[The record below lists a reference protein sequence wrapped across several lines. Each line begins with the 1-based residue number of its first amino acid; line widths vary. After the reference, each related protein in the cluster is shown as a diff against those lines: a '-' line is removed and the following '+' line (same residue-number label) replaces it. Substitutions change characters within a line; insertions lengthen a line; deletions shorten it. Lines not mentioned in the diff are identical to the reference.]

1 MSRTQSA
8 KSSGPADHWD
18 VETPM
23 THLQPDAQA
32 EQRFD
37 QLAVQFLADPTVTQ
51 GTGFGSSPELRTT
64 GKIFAMLI
72 YSELVVKLPKARVD
86 QLLAS
91 GTGGRFDPGHGRL
104 MKEWATV
111 ALDGT
116 ESWERLAAEALQ
128 FVGSAVKSPQ

>member
-1 MSRTQSA
+1 MWRTQSA
-8 KSSGPADHWD
+8 RSSGPADHWD

-37 QLAVQFLADPTVTQ
+37 QLAVQFLTHPTVTQ
-51 GTGFGSSPELRTT
+51 GTGFGSSPGLRTG
-64 GKIFAMLI
+64 GKIFAMLVN
-72 YSELVVKLPKARVD
+72 SELVVKLPKARVD
-86 QLLAS
+86 QLVAS
-91 GTGGRFDPGHGRL
+91 GTGGQFDPGHGRL

-128 FVGSAVKSPQ
+128 FVGSAAKSPQ